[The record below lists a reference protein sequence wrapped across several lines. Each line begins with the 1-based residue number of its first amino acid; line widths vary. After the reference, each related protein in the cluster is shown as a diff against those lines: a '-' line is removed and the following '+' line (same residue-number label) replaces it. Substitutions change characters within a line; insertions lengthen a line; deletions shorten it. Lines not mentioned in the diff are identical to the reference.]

1 MQVCCAAAL
10 AAARRAD
17 AREQA
22 HTEQPQS
29 IEAPSLQHQILKD
42 PEAPQ
47 A

>member
-1 MQVCCAAAL
+1 MQACCAAAL

-22 HTEQPQS
+22 HTSSTQS
-29 IEAPSLQHQILKD
+29 IEASSLQHQILKD